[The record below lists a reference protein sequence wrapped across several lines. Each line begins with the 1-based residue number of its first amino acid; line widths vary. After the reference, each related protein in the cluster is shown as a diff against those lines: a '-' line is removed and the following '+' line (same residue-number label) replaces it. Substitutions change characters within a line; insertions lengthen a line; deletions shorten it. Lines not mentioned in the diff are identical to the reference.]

1 MSALAVEPLEVASEP
16 PLSTRDA
23 QIRKTWMERI
33 QEAKKAR
40 APFEP
45 PWRMNL
51 AFAAGN
57 PHLKWDPTERKLFLP
72 DLAKGEE
79 RTSADKIMQ
88 YRNTALGELTGDD
101 DRPELQFAQDDLPS
115 EEYARTANF
124 AVEYGWECE
133 WASDQRMEDL
143 KRTIIDLG
151 TGAIRTRW
159 DPTAGPIKVGVPH
172 RDGKPIFDMEEAR
185 AYVAEQQA
193 QGLQAE
199 FRDIHEGRTVW
210 DVLTP
215 LHLLVPP
222 AIPNEEKFPWEIVV
236 WPEQIEKLKEEFGS
250 KANGLVEDTDISS
263 VFALGA
269 GTSEDAGA
277 AEIDAEQGK
286 LKDHVW
292 TYACYE
298 RPCRKYPKGRVVVL
312 ASNSFRVLDIRDELS
327 YKGPDETHRSGVTY
341 FHWWRITGRFWGKA
355 LLDGLKDPQRSINRR
370 VTQKNEIIDRGMP
383 FVIEEEGSIN
393 PRQGKPLERVTVKKG
408 SAKPEFHEGIGSGE
422 YMYRDI
428 DSLKQDMEEAA
439 GIRAVSM
446 GDNPASVTNYSQLLL
461 LRQNDQ
467 IKLKPTI
474 RGIRGG
480 VKMIVENCV
489 HDMGLYWGSEKML
502 RLAGEDG
509 MARTALFNATQLPA
523 FYLVK
528 TAKGD
533 PKPHDQVGNLRM
545 VEDIARH
552 SIESGQPLPTSWYAD
567 SLKAGVPLPIPEA
580 PTDDQQQKA
589 LYENHFMIEGAEPE
603 VDYWDNALV
612 HIPEHRSLEDQA
624 RLSDDQE
631 LTDRVERHIQAHL
644 AAEMAKAADQGAEPL
659 GGEPVG
665 PGPEPA
671 PSAPA
676 GMAAAPGTEGAL

>member
-1 MSALAVEPLEVASEP
+1 MSALALEEPLTSSEP
-16 PLSTRDA
+16 LLSDRDA
-23 QIRKTWMERI
+23 KIRKTCMEWI
-33 QEAKKAR
+33 KEGKKAR
-40 APFEP
+40 LPFEA
-45 PWRMNL
+45 PWQQNL

-57 PHLKWDPTERKLFLP
+57 PHLKYDRAERKLYLP

-115 EEYARTANF
+115 EEYAKTANF

-133 WASDQRMEDL
+133 WFADQRLEDM

-151 TGAIRTRW
+151 TAAIRTRW

-172 RDGKPIFDMEEAR
+172 KDGKPIFDMEEAH

-199 FRDIHEGRTVW
+199 FRDIHEGRTVL

-222 AIPNEEKFPWEIVV
+222 GIPNEENFPWEIVV
-236 WPEQIEKLKEEFGS
+236 WPEQIEKLKEQYGA
-250 KANGLVEDTDISS
+250 KAAGLVEDTDIAS

-269 GTSEDAGA
+269 TGDTTD
-277 AEIDAEQGK
+277 IDAQQGK

-292 TYACYE
+292 AYACYR
-298 RPCRKYPKGRVVVL
+298 RPGGKYPKGQQVIL
-312 ASNSFRVLDIRDELS
+312 ASNSFHVLEVRDELS
-327 YKGPDETHRSGVTY
+327 YKGPDGTHRSGVTY
-341 FHWWRITGRFWGKA
+341 FHWWRITGRFLGKA

-370 VTQKNEIIDRGMP
+370 ITQKNEIIDRGMP
-383 FVIEEEGSIN
+383 YGVAEEGSIP
-393 PRQGKPLERVTVKKG
+393 PRTGKPMEMLYVKKG
-408 SAKPEFHEGIGSGE
+408 SPKPDMHEGIGSGE

-480 VKMIVENCV
+480 VKQVVENCV
-489 HDMGLYWGSEKML
+489 HDIGLYWGSEKML
-502 RLAGEDG
+502 RLAGDDG

-552 SIESGQPLPTSWYAD
+552 SIDSGQPLPTSWYAD

-580 PTDDQQQKA
+580 PADDQHSKA
-589 LYENHFMIEGAEPE
+589 LYENHFMIEGQEPE

-624 RLSDDQE
+624 TLSGDQE
-631 LTDRVERHIQAHL
+631 LADRVERHIQKHL
-644 AAEMAKAADQGAEPL
+644 AAEMAKAAGQGDQGGPPDA
-659 GGEPVG
+659 GAPVAAG
-665 PGPEPA
+665 PGPP
-671 PSAPA
+671 PLAPA
-676 GMAAAPGTEGAL
+676 GQ

>member
-1 MSALAVEPLEVASEP
+1 MSALALDEPQTASEP
-16 PLSTRDA
+16 ILSDRDA
-23 QIRKTWMERI
+23 KVRKTWMERI
-33 QEAKKAR
+33 QEAKKSR
-40 APFEP
+40 FPFEA
-45 PWRMNL
+45 PWQQNL
-51 AFAAGN
+51 AFVAGN
-57 PHLKWDPTERKLFLP
+57 PHLKYDRSERKLFLP
-72 DLAKGEE
+72 DLAAGEE

-115 EEYARTANF
+115 EEYAKTANF

-133 WASDQRMEDL
+133 WFADQRLEDL

-151 TGAIRTRW
+151 TGAIRVRF
-159 DPTAGPIKVGVPH
+159 DPTVGPVKVGVPH

-236 WPEQIEKLKEEFGS
+236 WPEQIEKLKEEYGA
-250 KANGLVEDTDISS
+250 KAAGLVEDTDIAS

-269 GTSEDAGA
+269 TDSTAGTD
-277 AEIDAEQGK
+277 IDAEQGK

-292 TYACYE
+292 AYSCYE

-312 ASNSFRVLDIRDELS
+312 ASNSFRVLSVRDELP
-327 YKGPDETHRSGVTY
+327 YKGPDETYRSGITY
-341 FHWWRITGRFWGKA
+341 FHWWRITGRFWAKA

-480 VKMIVENCV
+480 VKQIVENCV
-489 HDMGLYWGSEKML
+489 YDIGLYWGSEKML
-502 RLAGEDG
+502 RLAGDDG
-509 MARTALFNATQLPA
+509 LARTALFNATQLPA

-552 SIESGQPLPTSWYAD
+552 SIDSGQPLPTSWYAD

-580 PTDDQQQKA
+580 PQNDQQEKA
-589 LYENHFMIEGAEPE
+589 LRENHMMIEGAEPE
-603 VDYWDNALV
+603 VSYYDNALV
-612 HIPEHRSLEDQA
+612 QIPEHRSLQDQA
-624 RLSDDQE
+624 VIVGDTE
-631 LTDRVERHIQAHL
+631 LIDRVERHVQAHL
-644 AAEMAKAADQGAEPL
+644 ASEMAKAQAPAEDGQGL
-659 GGEPVG
+659 
-665 PGPEPA
+665 PA
-671 PSAPA
+671 PPSVP
-676 GMAAAPGTEGAL
+676 